1 MRLLRNI
8 SRYII
13 ALVFIF
19 SGLVKAVDPLGSTY
33 KFIDY
38 FYAFNLDWLEPSA
51 LFFSVLLSAIE
62 FAIGFALLSNALT
75 RLSSIVMFV
84 FMSFFTILTFTLA
97 IYNPVSDCGC
107 FGDAIKLTNWQT
119 FYKNLIFMIPAI
131 FVFWQRK
138 HYRPRFGRNAQI
150 FIVIIGLLSSA
161 YMSYYSYRHLPF
173 IDFRSYTV
181 GTNIQLAMK
190 NHWDGAPEPV
200 FETSVVYEKDGVK
213 KTYATHELPDSTWT
227 WIETN
232 SKQIDKGY
240 EASIYNFNISDENK
254 NDITDQILHY
264 EGFTLMVVAYDL
276 EQVPAKTIARLKMLS
291 DVSQAN
297 GYQFFILTA
306 SNQDE
311 VQEFSRKYVFS
322 STFYYADPI
331 TLKTVV
337 RSTPGLVLM
346 HRSTILNKWHYND
359 FPKENE
365 LSEYALFESS
375 LNQNRAI
382 IKNHLLGLMFFW
394 ILIIALIEVMGLK
407 NRFT

>member
-1 MRLLRNI
+1 MRLLRNA

-51 LFFSVLLSAIE
+51 LIFSILLSAVE

-75 RLSSIVMFV
+75 RISSVFMFA
-84 FMSFFTILTFTLA
+84 FMSFFTALTLVLA

-119 FYKNLIFMIPAI
+119 FYKNLIFMIPAT
-131 FVFWQRK
+131 FVFWQRR
-138 HYRPRFGRNAQI
+138 HFQPRFGRNAQI
-150 FIVIIGLLSSA
+150 LIVIIGFLSASL
-161 YMSYYSYRHLPF
+161 MSHYSYRHLPL
-173 IDFRSYTV
+173 IDFRPYAV
-181 GTNIQLAMK
+181 GTDIQLSMK
-190 NHWDGAPEPV
+190 THWEGAPQPV
-200 FETSVVYEKDGVK
+200 FETTIVYEKDGQQK
-213 KTYATHELPDSTWT
+213 AFKTNELPDSTWT
-227 WIETN
+227 WVETN
-232 SKQIDKGY
+232 SEQIDKGY
-240 EASIYNFNISDENK
+240 EAPIYNFNISDENK
-254 NDITDQILHY
+254 NDITDQILNFDGY
-264 EGFTLMVVAYDL
+264 TLMLVAYDL
-276 EQVPAKTIARLKMLS
+276 ERVPNKTIAHLKMLS

-306 SNQDE
+306 ANNDE
-311 VQEFSRKYVFS
+311 VKEFSQSYAFS

-331 TLKTVV
+331 TLKTIV
-337 RSTPGLVLM
+337 RSTPGLVLL

-375 LNQNRAI
+375 LKENRATT
-382 IKNHLLGLMFFW
+382 KNHLFGMMAFW
-394 ILIIALIEVMGLK
+394 VLIISLIEVIGLK